1 MLKHYF
7 FSLSFALLLPISV
20 SFAEP
25 ITLLIQDTDGNALEN
40 AVIELIEGHEKM
52 TIPTDSPA
60 VMDQINKQFE
70 PSLLVINSGQFV
82 AFPNSDNIR
91 HHVYSF
97 SKAKPFELKL
107 YAGKSMPPVRF
118 DNSGV
123 VIVGCNIHDSMVGN
137 IYVAE
142 HRAFISDSSGKVTL
156 ESPSPISQVT
166 LWHPLQTTQPEQ
178 RRLVTL
184 NKLTSKNANGE
195 LILKIDV
202 AEAEPRDTF
211 GDTYGDQTGY

>member
-1 MLKHYF
+1 MLKRYLL
-7 FSLSFALLLPISV
+7 SLSFALLLPFTV
-20 SFAEP
+20 TFAEP

-40 AVIELIEGHEKM
+40 AVIELTEASEEN
-52 TIPTDSPA
+52 TISTTSTA
-60 VMDQINKQFE
+60 IMDQINKQFE
-70 PSLLVINSGQFV
+70 PNLLVIKRGQSV

-107 YAGKSMPPVRF
+107 YAGRSKPPVKF
-118 DNSGV
+118 NNSGV

-142 HRAFISDSSGKVTL
+142 HRAVISDSNGKVTID
-156 ESPSPISQVT
+156 SSSPISQVT
-166 LWHPLQTTQPEQ
+166 LWHPLQTAQPEQ
-178 RRLVTL
+178 RRLITL
-184 NKLTSKNANGE
+184 NELTSKNANSE
-195 LILKIDV
+195 LILTINV